1 MASTLNLSFSLMAI
15 PGFEPNSKTVY
26 GIQTFYL
33 LSGEAQSS
41 VNEKTDNFVC
51 VVHPVMPFIR
61 MNLDTVARIQA
72 VFVAV
77 QIYGQDTL
85 QNVDK
90 FFTVVLIHL
99 KLVFRACGGGRH
111 QVEDTRKTGESLCI
125 SIDQVLY
132 DLGG

>member
-1 MASTLNLSFSLMAI
+1 MNKRI
-15 PGFEPNSKTVY
+15 RRVY
-26 GIQTFYL
+26 GQNLNDT
-33 LSGEAQSS
+33 
-41 VNEKTDNFVC
+41 VC
-51 VVHPVMPFIR
+51 VVDPVMR
-61 MNLDTVARIQA
+61 GLGVDLDAVARIQA

-111 QVEDTRKTGESLCI
+111 QVEDTRKTGESCAFPLTGHCTI
-125 SIDQVLY
+125 WGLIWEQCMAKLRLTGDFS
-132 DLGG
+132 

>member
-1 MASTLNLSFSLMAI
+1 MNKRI
-15 PGFEPNSKTVY
+15 RRVY
-26 GIQTFYL
+26 GQNLNDT
-33 LSGEAQSS
+33 
-41 VNEKTDNFVC
+41 VC
-51 VVHPVMPFIR
+51 VVDPVMR
-61 MNLDTVARIQA
+61 GLGVDLDAVTRIQA
-72 VFVAV
+72 VFVAI

-111 QVEDTRKTGESLCI
+111 QVEDTWKTGKSLCI

-132 DLGG
+132 DLGVDLGPVHGKTPADR